1 MTALALA
8 LVACCAMV
16 CGTRLVLRGYDIREV
31 EAQAAMGAATGLR
44 SVVDGHGEN
53 LAAAVDTMRQMAEA
67 HAALRSEVDSLRAAM
82 ALRQV

>member
-31 EAQAAMGAATGLR
+31 EAKAAMRDSETLRRELESLRVTTDGLTAAFDR
-44 SVVDGHGEN
+44 NE
-53 LAAAVDTMRQMAEA
+53 QQI
-67 HAALRSEVDSLRAAM
+67 AALRADM
-82 ALRQV
+82 AVRSIA

>member
-16 CGTRLVLRGYDIREV
+16 CGTKLLLRGYDIRET
-31 EAQAAMGAATGLR
+31 EAEASMR
-44 SVVDGHGEN
+44 DVSV
-53 LAAAVDTMRQMAEA
+53 LAAKVESLNAWGLALEEREKV
-67 HAALRSEVDSLRAAM
+67 LRSEVDSLRAAM